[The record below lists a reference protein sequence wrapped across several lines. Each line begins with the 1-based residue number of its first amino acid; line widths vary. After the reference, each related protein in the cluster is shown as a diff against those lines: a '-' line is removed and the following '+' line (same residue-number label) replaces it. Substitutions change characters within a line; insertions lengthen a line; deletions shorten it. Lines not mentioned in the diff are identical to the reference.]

1 MVLLVLIFQLCN
13 EFKFILMMLH
23 PYKNLF
29 LSLKFYLIAY
39 DVIVTS
45 MIFSTNDGYLHEFIN
60 IFTFH
65 WKIDE
70 LIGGF
75 RIVLSVI
82 CKLKVYVLKRD
93 KWFGGFTKQPWFNL
107 VVSRCNLQL
116 SLSSINCMQQKHPI
130 NDLFSLNL
138 NIYFY
143 DYVYLLYAG
152 YGKSN

>member
-1 MVLLVLIFQLCN
+1 MKYRKQNFLVRFVFLN
-13 EFKFILMMLH
+13 
-23 PYKNLF
+23 YARNLNSF
-29 LSLKFYLIAY
+29 LSYCILNTMLYQPAWYFLPMMDIYMN
-39 DVIVTS
+39 S
-45 MIFSTNDGYLHEFIN
+45 FN

-75 RIVLSVI
+75 RIALSVI

-130 NDLFSLNL
+130 NELFSLNL

-143 DYVYLLYAG
+143 VQEKQELKYR
-152 YGKSN
+152 KPEWIKMF

>member
-1 MVLLVLIFQLCN
+1 MQ
-13 EFKFILMMLH
+13 
-23 PYKNLF
+23 
-29 LSLKFYLIAY
+29 Y

-130 NDLFSLNL
+130 NELFSLNL

-143 DYVYLLYAG
+143 VQEKQLFEYSIGLDKY
-152 YGKSN
+152 SNINEVFILEFLKYISNPCKIF

>member
-1 MVLLVLIFQLCN
+1 
-13 EFKFILMMLH
+13 
-23 PYKNLF
+23 
-29 LSLKFYLIAY
+29 
-39 DVIVTS
+39 

-130 NDLFSLNL
+130 NELFSLNL

-143 DYVYLLYAG
+143 VQEKQFKSRELLFIY
-152 YGKSN
+152 SNHNNKLCACEIARLT